1 MTKLHIRWTPD
12 ASDEDVIAD
21 EEDLHTMKIIE
32 REEVF
37 QKLDMKTCISL
48 MREALIALE
57 EGKAFQPVRSICKFP
72 QGEAFGFMPAYMGV
86 DDCFGAKV
94 LSAFPQNAGT
104 EYPSHI
110 GYVMIFES
118 QHGTCKGLADAGAI
132 TQIRTGAVSGV
143 ATDLLA
149 NKDARS
155 LGIIGAG
162 AQGRSHLEA
171 MLAVRPGIETINVY
185 DVNKNA
191 AQRYKQEME
200 EKFQKSITVCDSV
213 QEAVADCDIVCTLTP
228 SKEAY
233 LTRDMIKAGAHVNAV
248 GTFSPV
254 TREAASDLV
263 AAAGL
268 YADQV
273 EAMKKESGEYLV
285 PLSEGLI
292 SEDHIRGSIGALLLG
307 KAPGRASAE
316 EITLF
321 DALGLA
327 VEDVICGRYLL
338 S

>member
-1 MTKLHIRWTPD
+1 
-12 ASDEDVIAD
+12 
-21 EEDLHTMKIIE
+21 MKIIE
-32 REEVF
+32 RNEVF
-37 QKLDMKTCISL
+37 ERLDMKTCIGL
-48 MREALIALE
+48 MREALMALE
-57 EGKAFQPVRSICKFP
+57 EGKAMQPPRSICKFP
-72 QGEAFGFMPAYMGV
+72 QGEAFGFMPAYMGA

-118 QHGTCKGLADAGAI
+118 QHGTCMGLADAGAI

-149 NKDARS
+149 REDART

-171 MLAVRPGIETINVY
+171 MLLVRPGIECIKVY
-185 DVNKNA
+185 DLNPKA
-191 AQRYKQEME
+191 AERYQKEME
-200 EKFQKSITVCDSV
+200 EKFRRKITICGSV
-213 QEAVADCDIVCTLTP
+213 REAAADCDIVCTLTP

-233 LTRDMIKAGAHVNAV
+233 LTRDMIKDGAHVNAV

-263 AAAGL
+263 AASGL

-285 PLSEGLI
+285 PLQEGLI
-292 SEDHIRGSIGALLLG
+292 KEDHIRGSIGEVLL
-307 KAPGRASAE
+307 GRASGRRSRE

-338 S
+338 K

>member
-1 MTKLHIRWTPD
+1 M
-12 ASDEDVIAD
+12 
-21 EEDLHTMKIIE
+21 MKIIE
-32 REEVF
+32 KDEVF
-37 QKLDMKTCISL
+37 QQLDMKTCIGL
-48 MREALIALE
+48 MREALTLLE

-132 TQIRTGAVSGV
+132 TQIRTGAVSAV

-149 NKDARS
+149 RKDATS

-162 AQGRSHLEA
+162 AQARSHLEA
-171 MLAVRPGIETINVY
+171 ILQVRPQIETIKVY
-185 DVNKNA
+185 SLHRSSTE
-191 AQRYKQEME
+191 RYKKEME
-200 EKFQKSITVCDSV
+200 EKFHKTITICESV
-213 QEAVADCDIVCTLTP
+213 RDAVADCDIVCTLTP

-233 LTRDMIKAGAHVNAV
+233 LTRDMIKDGAHVNAV

-254 TREAASDLV
+254 TREAASDLIS
-263 AAAGL
+263 ASGL

-292 SEDHIRGSIGALLLG
+292 TEEHIRGSIGEVLLG
-307 KAPGRASAE
+307 KAAGRQNE
-316 EITLF
+316 KEITLF

-327 VEDVICGRYLL
+327 VEDIICGRYLL
-338 S
+338 M